1 MSVKKTQNMGVMCP
15 SIITL
20 PLLFHSA
27 AMVQVSYSAIGPI
40 LKGNIEYLLERR
52 SVKKKTSPTKK
63 KTPISLTSIP
73 ITWIL

>member
-1 MSVKKTQNMGVMCP
+1 MGVMCP

-27 AMVQVSYSAIGPI
+27 AMVQVPYSAIGPI

-63 KTPISLTSIP
+63 TPQFPLPPSPLHGFSRPTGSSV
-73 ITWIL
+73 L